1 MDFKHLIFGALLLSL
16 TQMGVEIP
24 IPAQAF
30 SWQQLGELNYDDRCY
45 E

>member
-24 IPAQAF
+24 MPHGTGI
-30 SWQQLGELNYDDRCY
+30 QLATVG
-45 E
+45 